1 MKPTLEERILAT
13 GETLERVR
21 QWESI
26 IETIAAKTGEPK
38 DDVASIV
45 LRPLASGKVNLSDCY
60 ELLEIGVQSSNYFM
74 THVASGNA
82 GIDALLH
89 ELTQLGYNREKAM
102 KPPAKEDEDEQ
113 PPLLPVIENKL
124 EIYPNAVLIDGKQ
137 VRVRKDGVNINNY
150 ANREELMTVTLELMP
165 SAVAIHPQ
173 LYKGTENHG

>member
-26 IETIAAKTGEPK
+26 IDTIAAKTGEPK

-60 ELLEIGVQSSNYFM
+60 ELLEIGVQSSNFFM

-89 ELTQLGYNREKAM
+89 ELTQLGYNSEKAM
-102 KPPAKEDEDEQ
+102 KQPAKEDEDEQ
-113 PPLLPVIENKL
+113 TPLLPIIENKL

-150 ANREELMTVTLELMP
+150 ANREALMTVTLEIMP
-165 SAVAIHPQ
+165 SAVTIHPQ
-173 LYKGTENHG
+173 PYEETEKRG

>member
-13 GETLERVR
+13 GQTLERVR

-38 DDVASIV
+38 DDVASII
-45 LRPLASGKVNLSDCY
+45 LRPLATGKVMLADCY
-60 ELLEIGVQSSNYFM
+60 KLQEIGVRSSNYFM
-74 THVASGNA
+74 TRVASENA
-82 GIDALLH
+82 GSNSLFH

-102 KPPAKEDEDEQ
+102 KQPVKEDGDYQ

>member
-1 MKPTLEERILAT
+1 MKPTLEDRILAT

-26 IETIAAKTGEPK
+26 IDTIAAETGEPK

-89 ELTQLGYNREKAM
+89 ELTQLGYNSEKAM
-102 KPPAKEDEDEQ
+102 KQPAKEDEQ
-113 PPLLPVIENKL
+113 TPLLPVIENKL

-150 ANREELMTVTLELMP
+150 ANREALMTVTLEIMP
-165 SAVAIHPQ
+165 SAVTIHPQ
-173 LYKGTENHG
+173 PYEETEKRV

>member
-26 IETIAAKTGEPK
+26 IETIAAETGEPT
-38 DDVASIV
+38 DDVASII
-45 LRPLASGKVNLSDCY
+45 LRPLATGKVMLADCY
-60 ELLEIGVQSSNYFM
+60 KLQEIGVRSSNSFM
-74 THVASGNA
+74 TRVASGNA

-89 ELTQLGYNREKAM
+89 ELTQLGYNSEKAM
-102 KPPAKEDEDEQ
+102 KQPAKEDEDEQ

-165 SAVAIHPQ
+165 SAVAIHPR